1 FKQIY
6 GAQKRS
12 LATTDIAM
20 FGVDRS
26 EVLGNW
32 LEMIIDFLINIIEIG
47 STPVVIFD
55 GVHPPEKKKTKD
67 KRRKKQRETVDRI
80 TELEKEISRYDP
92 TSIPQEKVEELKKLV
107 SGNTYVSYEE
117 QEFLRNIMVSIGI
130 PTIQATGD
138 AEQLCSMMCI
148 EGLVDAVYS
157 SDTDN
162 YVYGCPILI
171 TKLGKKVWSS
181 SLNKYDREITYTC
194 LSDILDKLKISFKTS
209 VDLCIMGGTDF
220 NDNIPNYALKKSYN
234 LLIKHGSIENL
245 PPNLNTEI
253 LNYKR
258 SREIFKVIPS
268 KECWVSGII
277 DF

>member
-1 FKQIY
+1 MGIDGFNPFVRDTIGEVSRQGTVSEFVGKRIAIDGHNWMFKQIY

-32 LEMIIDFLINIIEIG
+32 LEMITDFLINIIEIG

-55 GVHPPEKKKTKD
+55 GEHPPEKKKTKD

-80 TELEKEISRYDP
+80 TELEKEIS
-92 TSIPQEKVEELKKLV
+92 
-107 SGNTYVSYEE
+107 
-117 QEFLRNIMVSIGI
+117 
-130 PTIQATGD
+130 
-138 AEQLCSMMCI
+138 
-148 EGLVDAVYS
+148 
-157 SDTDN
+157 
-162 YVYGCPILI
+162 
-171 TKLGKKVWSS
+171 
-181 SLNKYDREITYTC
+181 KYDREITYTC
-194 LSDILDKLKISFKTS
+194 LSDILDKLKISFKTF

-258 SREIFKVIPS
+258 SREIFKVIP
-268 KECWVSGII
+268 
-277 DF
+277 